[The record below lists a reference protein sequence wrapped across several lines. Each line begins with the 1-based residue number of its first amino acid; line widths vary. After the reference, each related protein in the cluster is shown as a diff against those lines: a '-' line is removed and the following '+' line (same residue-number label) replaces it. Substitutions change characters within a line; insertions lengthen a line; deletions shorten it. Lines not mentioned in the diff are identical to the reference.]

1 VDAESLPTLVAWSEF
16 ENPLLD
22 VYCAELVHRLSVA
35 KRRSPR
41 VIWLKGH
48 NHTSIVAHIGLD
60 EDTLGAALRSFIEN
74 PT

>member
-1 VDAESLPTLVAWSEF
+1 
-16 ENPLLD
+16 
-22 VYCAELVHRLSVA
+22 VA

-60 EDTLGAALRSFIEN
+60 EETLGAALRSFIEN